1 MKKLFAIAFLVLV
14 SVGSAFAQPDIQL
27 KGLRKLPKGITVA
40 KLKTHVIK
48 PEHTRNIE
56 IEEVNPSRQV
66 RYKFP
71 KLNLK
76 FKTKPKLN
84 VNKFGDTIH
93 AVLKD
98 NVTGYI
104 MQVRQDGNLIYNLVW
119 KRAQTTPN
127 ANIPWNED
135 TKMHVASVSKFLT
148 AVGLV
153 KLLDEKGISYD
164 AKIVNY
170 LPNYWSKGSNVNQI
184 TFRHLLTHKSGFKVE
199 ITPTDQCGCAT
210 DYLTMKNKV
219 AEGVS
224 NVGSGSGYENANF
237 GLMRILIP
245 IINGD
250 IDKNTNFPPDITF
263 NNILWD
269 GATIAFYEEYMQD
282 KVFTPAG
289 VGNVGFAPNIF
300 VDALAYPFPQANQPG
315 WNSGNL
321 STVAGG
327 AGWRLSSKQLLN
339 VMNHV
344 RRKNTIIP
352 APKAQFMLDNNF
364 GIDEIADTPAGKFYN
379 KNGAWGGNGKT
390 EQCVAYFMPNGM
402 EVVIFVNSPVGMQ
415 DYFLRGLVNDAFLNS
430 LAD

>member
-56 IEEVNPSRQV
+56 IEEVNPARQV

-104 MQVRQDGNLIYNLVW
+104 MQARQDGNLIYNLVW

-164 AKIVNY
+164 AKIIDY
-170 LPNYWSKGSNVNQI
+170 LPNYWSKGNNIDQI
-184 TFRHLLTHKSGFKVE
+184 TFRHLLTHKSGFGG
-199 ITPTDQCGCAT
+199 TSSAS
-210 DYLTMKNKV
+210 DYLFMQVKV
-219 AEGVS
+219 SIGVS
-224 NVGSGSGYENANF
+224 GVGDYNYQNMNF

-250 IDKNTNFPPDITF
+250 INKNFKLSPNIAL
-263 NNILWD
+263 NNPFWD
-269 GATIAFYEEYMQD
+269 GVTIGFYKEYMQD

-289 VGNVGFAPNIF
+289 VGGAGFAPNVLIG
-300 VDALAYPFPQANQPG
+300 ALAYPFPQVKLPG
-315 WNSGNL
+315 WNSGDL
-321 STVAGG
+321 ATMAGG
-327 AGWRLSSKQLLN
+327 AGWRLSSKQMLD

-352 APKAQFMLDNNF
+352 APKAQYMLDYNF
-364 GIDEIADTPAGKFYN
+364 GIDEIVDTPAGKFYN